1 MIFNEH
7 LRRADESYELR
18 FNSKGE
24 AIHVHIKDGIATIFP
39 TLDDMIRW
47 AYFGEQT
54 ERFTWFEDDLNLLYE
69 LDEYEYYKIK
79 RKSFQILFTN
89 PNEL

>member
-54 ERFTWFEDDLNLLYE
+54 ERFTWAEYFLDLIYDLKEYSYYE
-69 LDEYEYYKIK
+69 IK
-79 RKSFQILFTN
+79 TKSF
-89 PNEL
+89 ELLMNKQ

>member
-1 MIFNEH
+1 MVHNEH
-7 LRRADESYELR
+7 LRKADESYELR
-18 FNSKGE
+18 VNTKGE

-54 ERFTWFEDDLNLLYE
+54 ERFTWLEDDLCLLY
-69 LDEYEYYKIK
+69 DTNIYEYFELK
-79 RKSFQILFTN
+79 RKSFEITMTI
-89 PNEL
+89 